1 MDLNKIDRIN
11 IEMKDGTEWIGVK
24 TIKDVTYA
32 SDRLL
37 SFEHSVVEHSVS
49 GMVVV
54 NWSDVK
60 IAYFYEGED

>member
-1 MDLNKIDRIN
+1 MDLKWIDRIN

-37 SFEHSVVEHSVS
+37 SFEYEGS
-49 GMVVV
+49 MMVV

-60 IAYFYEGED
+60 IACFYEGED

>member
-1 MDLNKIDRIN
+1 MDLDKLDRIN
-11 IEMKDGTEWIGVK
+11 IEMKDGTEWIGVRF
-24 TIKDVTYA
+24 IKDVTDA

-37 SFEHSVVEHSVS
+37 SFEHNVF

>member
-1 MDLNKIDRIN
+1 MDLDKLDRIN

-24 TIKDVTYA
+24 AIRDLTKLDIPNLV
-32 SDRLL
+32 
-37 SFEHSVVEHSVS
+37 FEDDNS
-49 GMVVV
+49 MVVV